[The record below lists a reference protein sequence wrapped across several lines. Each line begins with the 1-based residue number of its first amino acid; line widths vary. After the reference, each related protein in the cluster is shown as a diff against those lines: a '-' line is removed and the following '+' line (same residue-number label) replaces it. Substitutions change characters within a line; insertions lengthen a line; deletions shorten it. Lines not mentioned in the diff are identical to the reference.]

1 MSIFQSYAMIL
12 KEKNS
17 YRLWAIDIQEK
28 GVAMIFSLRKEKK
41 INSFGFSVSDGIKY
55 FPHLYIKGCRRV
67 SFSSL
72 LPFQVNKKKN
82 KYKFIQCSMVVFVLC
97 SVSHIYIFQVILCVM
112 EKGEWDCWL
121 GVECSLHFSHFSFY
135 CSYLLCNI

>member
-17 YRLWAIDIQEK
+17 YRLWAIDIQER
-28 GVAMIFSLRKEKK
+28 GVALIFSLRNEKK
-41 INSFGFSVSDGIKY
+41 INSFGFPLSQNGIKY

-97 SVSHIYIFQVILCVM
+97 SVSHIYIFQVIFMRYGKRRMRLLAWRRVFFAF
-112 EKGEWDCWL
+112 L
-121 GVECSLHFSHFSFY
+121 SFLF
-135 CSYLLCNI
+135 LLFIFAV

>member
-1 MSIFQSYAMIL
+1 MQWFWRKKCLSLVSHRYSRKRRCYDIL
-12 KEKNS
+12 FEK
-17 YRLWAIDIQEK
+17 WK
-28 GVAMIFSLRKEKK
+28 KK
-41 INSFGFSVSDGIKY
+41 INSFGFSMSQDGIKY

-82 KYKFIQCSMVVFVLC
+82 KYKFIQSSMVVFVLC

-135 CSYLLCNI
+135 CSYLMCNI